1 MSEAAGVVRDRTG
14 DAPFDLGIVL
24 GSGLGGLAKRLHE
37 PTRISYADLPGFPR
51 VAVSGH
57 EGALIVGGLGGRRVA
72 LLSGRAHFYESGDAA
87 AMRGPIACLAALGCP
102 SVLLSNAAGSLRPEV
117 GPGSLVAIRDH
128 INLAGAN
135 PLTGETS
142 ERRFLNLNEAYSA
155 DLRARLARAAEDVG
169 RRLSEGV
176 YAWFAGPSFETPA
189 EIEMA
194 RRLGADLVG
203 MSTVPEAILARF
215 FGMEVAAVSA
225 VTNLGAGMTPE
236 GPSHADTKARAA
248 ALSGDFEALVEAYC
262 ALSA

>member
-1 MSEAAGVVRDRTG
+1 MSEAAEIVKNRAGSAG
-14 DAPFDLGIVL
+14 FDLGIVL
-24 GSGLGGLAKRLHE
+24 GSGLGGLAAKLEE
-37 PTRISYADLPGFPR
+37 PLRIPYSELPGFPA

-57 EGALIVGGLGGRRVA
+57 EGAFIAGMLGGRRVA
-72 LLSGRAHFYESGDAA
+72 LLSGRAHFFESGDAA
-87 AMRGPIACLAALGCP
+87 AMREPIACLAALGCG

-135 PLTGETS
+135 PLTGERD
-142 ERRFLNLNEAYSA
+142 ERRFLNLNEAYSPE
-155 DLRARLARAAEDVG
+155 LRARLARAGEDAG

-215 FGMEVAAVSA
+215 FGLEVAAVSA

-236 GPSHADTKARAA
+236 GPSHFETKSRAA